1 MEAEVRLDGPKAD
14 VPSPPDPCPRP
25 PAAGVSELRIRPLP
39 DWDPPTSLPKACN
52 KDANS
57 TFLSSPLNGIK
68 VTETLPTRL
77 HAPCAAQRGAEQPGG
92 ARKAASGTGGKRLL
106 WGQPI
111 SDMMHNHIPNQLGF
125 VSVVP
130 GTAWCGDEDEDDY
143 LQWIFIAREPQP
155 EEGTLGLS
163 PSPSGPQGKT

>member
-1 MEAEVRLDGPKAD
+1 MHFERSVWEKNPQTHDCHFK
-14 VPSPPDPCPRP
+14 ST
-25 PAAGVSELRIRPLP
+25 AGRCC
-39 DWDPPTSLPKACN
+39 WC
-52 KDANS
+52 
-57 TFLSSPLNGIK
+57 
-68 VTETLPTRL
+68 TLPVGPAPGGGAPLDACRGSKGQSLSNPKNHYLRTLLLGL

-92 ARKAASGTGGKRLL
+92 ARKAASSTGGKRLL

-163 PSPSGPQGKT
+163 PNPSGPQGKT